1 MPGKR
6 IVRTVR
12 FYFFDMRKYLL
23 SLFVVLAVGCYAQGF
38 QRPDYETIQK
48 VAHTE
53 TYDQLLTRY
62 QALDTTL
69 TLSELQT
76 LYYGSI
82 FVGKSS
88 FNGLDKE
95 VKDLLEDKRKTNEAA
110 EAMDRHLDKYPFD
123 LQALVYRTVP
133 AGRNNDTALVRN
145 LWEKA
150 ELVVATIVSTGDGQ
164 TDSTGFHVVSVSDE
178 YALMDYIF
186 KVEHG
191 NQYLTASKCDKFDI
205 SVNGNKANLYFDIQ
219 ALLAWEKRVFGRGNI
234 NKPFTFTYDTSA
246 WDKAND
252 AHKAAMTINKKLELP
267 ELTEE
272 TTVEEYDA
280 YKPKVIEC
288 MEWLLTHDPG
298 TKNAMEKMTNLEAQ
312 QFLVKW
318 CAGVSGCMFA
328 LEKEF
333 FSYKTKELGGYF
345 LGGWAAYYARTEDN
359 DAINGRI
366 AGIDA
371 IIKCY
376 TKYPKSLKKDKK
388 KILAF
393 KKMQEDGTLRQ
404 YVVEHIGK

>member
-1 MPGKR
+1 
-6 IVRTVR
+6 
-12 FYFFDMRKYLL
+12 MRKYLL
-23 SLFVVLAVGCYAQGF
+23 SLFVVLAAGCYAQGF

-48 VAHTE
+48 VARTE
-53 TYDQLLTRY
+53 AYDRLLTRY

-69 TLSELQT
+69 TLNELQT

-150 ELVVATIVSTGDGQ
+150 ELIATTIVSTGDGQ
-164 TDSTGFHVVSVSDE
+164 SDSTGFHVVSVSDE
-178 YALMDYIF
+178 YALMNFFF

-191 NQYLTASKCDKFDI
+191 NQYLTASRCDKFDI
-205 SVNGNKANLYFDIQ
+205 AVNGHEASLYFDIQ
-219 ALLAWEKRVFGRGNI
+219 ALLAWENRVFSGKDI
-234 NKPFTFTYDTSA
+234 DKPFTFTYDTSV
-246 WDKAND
+246 WSKADQSNM
-252 AHKAAMTINKKLELP
+252 ASMTINKKLELP
-267 ELTEE
+267 EITDK
-272 TTVEEYDA
+272 TTAEEYDA

-288 MEWLLTHDPG
+288 MEWLLAHDPG
-298 TKNAMEKMTNLEAQ
+298 TKNDMEKMTNLEAQ
-312 QFLVKW
+312 QFLIKW
-318 CAGVSGCMFA
+318 CAGVDGCMFS
-328 LEKEF
+328 LEREF
-333 FSYKTKELGGYF
+333 FSYKMIELGGYF
-345 LGGWAAYYARTEDN
+345 LGGWAAYFVKTGDN
-359 DAINGRI
+359 DSVNGHI

-371 IIKCY
+371 VIECY
-376 TKYPKSLKKDKK
+376 NRYPKTLKKDKK

-393 KKMQEDGTLRQ
+393 KKMQEEGTLRQ
-404 YVVEHIGK
+404 YVIDNIGK